1 VSTIRTA
8 RENSWR
14 SIAPEP
20 SRSNT
25 LNAFVTCRKRKNAGT
40 QDRFS
45 GGWIPSCC
53 SLGGVSVNG
62 FVLQLGFVRFAS
74 LALETLRVVVVA
86 PTAALSILLPA
97 GCRPV
102 CCMQITDHMTAVLSL
117 SGLKLSTFLVSAITH
132 TQGPSDVTNRVGERT
147 SDAGADF
154 VRHQTVPKLDWAIH
168 GRRLGRDCMQLD
180 EQPCSSATSH
190 TQHAQQ
196 KRVRHP
202 SVSFVLSLT

>member
-1 VSTIRTA
+1 MSAWVDSLVLHYSGLHNGLDRCAGLDAQAEAGVSAIRTA

-74 LALETLRVVVVA
+74 LALETLHVVLLA
-86 PTAALSILLPA
+86 LTAALSILLPA

-102 CCMQITDHMTAVLSL
+102 CCMQITP
-117 SGLKLSTFLVSAITH
+117 I
-132 TQGPSDVTNRVGERT
+132 
-147 SDAGADF
+147 
-154 VRHQTVPKLDWAIH
+154 I
-168 GRRLGRDCMQLD
+168 
-180 EQPCSSATSH
+180 
-190 TQHAQQ
+190 
-196 KRVRHP
+196 
-202 SVSFVLSLT
+202 